1 MDRLIEEAHAR
12 GIKIILDL
20 VVNHTSDEH
29 EWFVESYKS
38 DDNPYSDFYFWKDPK
53 ADGSEPNNWGSSF
66 CGSAWEY
73 AETRGQYYLHFY
85 TKKQPDLNWENAQVR
100 QAVYVSSIP
109 ELRRKISVR

>member
-1 MDRLIEEAHAR
+1 MDRLIKEAHAR

-53 ADGSEPNNWGSSF
+53 RMEVSRIIGAPALWKRLGICGDKRTILPAFLHKETAGFELGKRASEAGN
-66 CGSAWEY
+66 
-73 AETRGQYYLHFY
+73 L
-85 TKKQPDLNWENAQVR
+85 
-100 QAVYVSSIP
+100 
-109 ELRRKISVR
+109 